1 MSSKEDA
8 FLEEARLGRR
18 SQVLIDCEEVPNIS
32 RLVRRFREYT
42 LVDLAHAVMLTET
55 GILT

>member
-1 MSSKEDA
+1 MSSKEDV
-8 FLEEARLGRR
+8 FLEEARLGQRA
-18 SQVLIDCEEVPNIS
+18 QVLIDCEEVPNIS

-55 GILT
+55 